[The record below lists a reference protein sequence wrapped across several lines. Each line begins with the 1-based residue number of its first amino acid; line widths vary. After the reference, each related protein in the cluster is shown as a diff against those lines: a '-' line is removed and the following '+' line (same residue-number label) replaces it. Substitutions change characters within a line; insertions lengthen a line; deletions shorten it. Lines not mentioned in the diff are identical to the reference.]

1 MNSAVSPAI
10 LPIIEGQSEAESVP
24 ILLRRIRDKMQAFN
38 IRISRP
44 WRVKRYRVV
53 KQGELERAITQGI
66 RDRSNIG
73 AILLLL
79 DAEDDCPAT
88 LAPELLERCRLTTHL
103 PVAVVLANIEME
115 GWFLGGKESLRGLC
129 GIKPDAVAPPN
140 PESIRGAKE
149 RLSKNMEHGRR
160 YLEVD
165 DQPTLAAYLDFEL
178 TRSHCRSFEK
188 FLTEAKRLFSILL

>member
-1 MNSAVSPAI
+1 M
-10 LPIIEGQSEAESVP
+10 P
-24 ILLRRIRDKMQAFN
+24 ILLRRICVQMQAVN
-38 IRISRP
+38 IQIARP
-44 WRVKRYRVV
+44 YRVKRNKVV
-53 KQGELERAITQGI
+53 KAGELERAIEQGI

-79 DAEDDCPAT
+79 DAEDDCPAA
-88 LAPELLERCRLTTHL
+88 LAPELSERCRQTTHL

-115 GWFLGGKESLRGLC
+115 GWFLGGKESLRGVC

-149 RLSKNMEHGRR
+149 RLSKNMEYGRR

-165 DQPTLAAYLDFEL
+165 DQPTMATQVNSDL
-178 TRSHCRSFEK
+178 TQGRCPSFDK
-188 FLTEAKRLFSILL
+188 FLREVQNLIKKSQVN

>member
-1 MNSAVSPAI
+1 MNSAI
-10 LPIIEGQSEAESVP
+10 LPIVEGQTEVESVP
-24 ILLRRIRDKMQAFN
+24 ILLRRICVQMQAVN
-38 IRISRP
+38 IQIARP
-44 WRVKRYRVV
+44 YRVKRNKVV
-53 KQGELERAITQGI
+53 KAGELERAIEQGI

-79 DAEDDCPAT
+79 DAEDDCPAA
-88 LAPELLERCRLTTHL
+88 LAPELSERCRQTTHL

-115 GWFLGGKESLRGLC
+115 GWFLGGKESLRGVC

-149 RLSKNMEHGRR
+149 RLSKNMEYGRR

-165 DQPTLAAYLDFEL
+165 DQPTMATQVNSDL
-178 TRSHCRSFEK
+178 TQGRCPSFDK
-188 FLTEAKRLFSILL
+188 FLREVQNLIKKSQVN

>member
-1 MNSAVSPAI
+1 MNSAI
-10 LPIIEGQSEAESVP
+10 LPIVEGQSEVESVP
-24 ILLRRIRDKMQAFN
+24 ILLRRILDQMQAFN
-38 IRISRP
+38 IQISRP
-44 WRVKRYRVV
+44 WRVKRNKVV

-79 DAEDDCPAT
+79 DAEDDSPAA
-88 LAPELLERCRLTTHL
+88 LSPELSERCRQATHL

-115 GWFLGGKESLRGLC
+115 AWFLGGKESLRGVC

-149 RLSKNMEHGRR
+149 RLSQNMEHGRR

-165 DQPTLAAYLDFEL
+165 DQPALAAQINFDL
-178 TRSHCRSFEK
+178 TKGRCPSFDK
-188 FLTEAKRLFSILL
+188 FIREVQDLIKKIQGN